1 MVRQYKPMGR
11 LVLANAQEGPM
22 IRSMS
27 IWYVC
32 ETYYVS
38 LRVAEVSLEEV
49 SDKEMS

>member
-1 MVRQYKPMGR
+1 MVRLYKPMGR

-32 ETYYVS
+32 ETYPVRRI
-38 LRVAEVSLEEV
+38 LRLF
-49 SDKEMS
+49 KGGGGIP